1 MGDYTAKLSKLVD
14 NVIFAKD
21 GSVWVNYI
29 LTGINVNPY
38 NPSKVASAQS
48 LHDELF
54 SSLKSI
60 DSTDFLLLGIKTAER
75 PEDVL
80 GAVERGIPGLTES
93 AYPEL
98 MKQFNELNRRI
109 RSGELASYE
118 RLYWLSVAMPV
129 SMSITDK
136 LMSNVV
142 VTDPHADVSKK
153 SIAGFNRSVYNAIP
167 EHFKPRPTAPQHV
180 RWVFDRAR
188 LRGLEV
194 PFEPTYG
201 EAPMKFNVKSFPQID
216 IDAAADT
223 TALYEKFVEDLSERL
238 NEEGTK
244 ALSSKK
250 SLARTALLG
259 TFRSLHKG
267 KMLSV
272 SNVETRNADFPDGYT
287 SYQVLMG
294 VASGPNEIST
304 SVNSFTYIVDQAIGC
319 DADFALRFQFDD
331 DVTSKEKA
339 SKALADLKSEDS
351 SNSRDELDADDYGD
365 SMDDVRE
372 LHEIVKSESN
382 PVGMKVTAL
391 FALAHPDIDWLT
403 RTASSVEKTFA
414 NNGFTMYRA
423 VGGQEDMWEQMM
435 PGVPRS
441 PLSDDLAMVTTA
453 YLFGGAMPLRR
464 TVVGDTQGVPL
475 GICTENALGKLVLWD
490 VLNSTDKGNA
500 SVTVCGAQGSGKS
513 HLIKMMLSYMIDL
526 NRYVYLIDQHKHGE
540 YEVFASTLTDT
551 TVVDVTARKASLDPL
566 KVYPSGGMA
575 EQVFM
580 DLWLP
585 LLQIPVDSV
594 EAVTLSRVLKWEYRQ
609 PRGLTTT
616 RKLIEHISNSPS
628 TVSKVLSGKFSY
640 WGEQEYCSG
649 LIDPMDHGNIIDIP
663 AFNAASRCV
672 VFRTHNLSVYR
683 GNNLAEAEPSER
695 YAAVMYNAI
704 ARLAGYHFSQ
714 IKGACAFFGDEL
726 HFLDGNDRVL
736 DRLIRTPDRTGR
748 KDGNFVVGGSQ
759 LASDFGSQYDMIKR
773 KFIMRQETTANS
785 EDALDWAEIPV
796 TDFLVDRMLTDT
808 SPPDPDDNNRP
819 TRGREGEGWLNDGS
833 GNISRVKVLPHLRTD
848 RARMSDTTS
857 SRMVRASEL
866 NAVEE

>member
-1 MGDYTAKLSKLVD
+1 MGEYAAKLSKLVD
-14 NVIFAKD
+14 NVIFGKD
-21 GSVWVNYI
+21 GSVWVNYL

-38 NPSKVASAQS
+38 NPSKVSSAQS

-60 DSTDFLLLGIKTAER
+60 DSTDFLLLGIKTTDR
-75 PEDVL
+75 PKDVL
-80 GAVERGIPGLTES
+80 DAVARGIPGLS
-93 AYPEL
+93 NHAYPEL
-98 MKQFNELNRRI
+98 MRQFNELNRRI
-109 RSGELASYE
+109 LSGELASYE

-129 SMSITDK
+129 SMSLTDK

-167 EHFKPRPTAPQHV
+167 DHFKPRPTTPQHV

-194 PFEPTYG
+194 PFEPPYG
-201 EAPMKFNVKSFPQID
+201 EAPMKFNVRSFPQVD

-223 TALYEKFVEDLSERL
+223 TALYETFLEDLAERL
-238 NEEGTK
+238 NEEGAK
-244 ALSSKK
+244 ALASKK
-250 SLARTALLG
+250 KLARSALMG

-287 SYQVLMG
+287 SYQVMMG
-294 VASGPNEIST
+294 VADGPNELTT

-319 DADFALRFQFDD
+319 DADFALRFHFDD
-331 DVTSKEKA
+331 DVTSKETA
-339 SKALADLKSEDS
+339 SKALADLKTEDS
-351 SNSRDELDADDYGD
+351 SNSKDELDADDYED
-365 SMDDVRE
+365 SMDDVRA
-372 LHEIVKSESN
+372 LHEVVKSESN

-391 FALAHPDIDWLT
+391 FSFAHPDIDWLT
-403 RTASSVEKTFA
+403 RTAASVEKTFA

-423 VGGQEDMWEQMM
+423 VGGQKDMWEQMM

-441 PLSDDLAMVTTA
+441 SLTDDLSMVTTA

-551 TVVDVTARKASLDPL
+551 TVFDVTARKASLDPL

-585 LLQIPVDSV
+585 LLQIPVDSE
-594 EAVTLSRVLKWEYRQ
+594 EAVTLSRVLKWEYRK

-616 RKLIEHISNSPS
+616 RKLIEHIRNSPT
-628 TVSKVLSGKFSY
+628 TVSKVLSGKFGY

-649 LIDPMDHGNIIDIP
+649 LIDPMDHGEVIDIP
-663 AFNAASRCV
+663 AFNAESRCV

-819 TRGREGEGWLNDGS
+819 TRGREGEGWFNDGS
-833 GNISRVKVLPHLRTD
+833 GNISRVKVLPHLRSD

-866 NAVEE
+866 PAAEG